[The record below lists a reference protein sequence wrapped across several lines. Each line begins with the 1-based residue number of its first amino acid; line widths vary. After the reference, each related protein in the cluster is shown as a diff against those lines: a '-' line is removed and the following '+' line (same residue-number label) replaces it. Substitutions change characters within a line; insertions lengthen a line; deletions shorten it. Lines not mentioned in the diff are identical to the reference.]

1 MEGAIEVRRAIDQDE
16 FGHDRFS
23 TDRPRQ
29 GVRAGAGAAATP
41 RVVLGSGAGR
51 IGPVAGPSGEPGD
64 IEASDVA
71 GPPGLTG
78 SAAGVCERAPAA
90 LDAGGAA
97 DALDAGGAADA
108 LDAGGAADA
117 LDAGGGV
124 GVAGEPG
131 ASFGCRCA

>member
-1 MEGAIEVRRAIDQDE
+1 
-16 FGHDRFS
+16 
-23 TDRPRQ
+23 
-29 GVRAGAGAAATP
+29 
-41 RVVLGSGAGR
+41 
-51 IGPVAGPSGEPGD
+51 VAGPSGEPGD

-97 DALDAGGAADA
+97 DALDA
-108 LDAGGAADA
+108 

-124 GVAGEPG
+124 GGAGVIGEPG